1 MVKKFF
7 GILFII
13 LVLVV
18 LKKKKNTLI
27 FVYFNPYTNTSSFPY
42 IGKTIKFLDKAFN
55 YAQTSAAKDGLK
67 FNYLFW
73 NAYGSGFIKDN
84 NIPNDLDFAIGI
96 DLGSYKYDGKNTDK
110 IAFSVIDKINA
121 FQTSFNFYINT
132 QNNTET
138 FITRTPF
145 ELQYIISKQYDND
158 VKNFSENLDKALSGE
173 NYINYTQKQIENL
186 NLDIPYIMKSHEILL
201 ENREPITLYSN
212 LVKYN
217 AFMPQ
222 YKREISII
230 PEFFINIVYKGKNN
244 FIEIVPESF
253 VGERLQL
260 SRRFFASTVFI
271 HNSSIPFL
279 KNLPYINNDTE
290 YLFYR
295 MLSFRRH
302 LQEINNILVTED
314 RPVKLLKR
322 LKQTADMIS
331 PVLSPKMYN
340 EISEFTAQNLANKDI
355 QLLNEYSNI
364 CGNIL
369 NIMEHTKLYSKMKQS
384 GDIDYMY
391 NILYLTLDTL
401 DQRGNVDK
409 RAIQIMRDFANTKA
423 DNISREELLEKYE
436 KVNNEIVKA
445 IYSQMSDKSK
455 IERYIAIFNQIYIDA
470 GYHKVSLYWLDK
482 NTIGILKDD
491 FTKNIKDFNDFA
503 KQNNLVTINYK
514 LIKPEQAPSL
524 TLRYDIL
531 ARYNSTEDENKEYE
545 RFKEKLLKDRANFT
559 IKEKFVILK

>member
-1 MVKKFF
+1 MVKKFL

-18 LKKKKNTLI
+18 FYIKKNTLI

>member
-18 LKKKKNTLI
+18 FYIQKNTLI

>member
-18 LKKKKNTLI
+18 FYIQKNTLI

-186 NLDIPYIMKSHEILL
+186 NL
-201 ENREPITLYSN
+201 
-212 LVKYN
+212 
-217 AFMPQ
+217 
-222 YKREISII
+222 
-230 PEFFINIVYKGKNN
+230 
-244 FIEIVPESF
+244 
-253 VGERLQL
+253 
-260 SRRFFASTVFI
+260 
-271 HNSSIPFL
+271 
-279 KNLPYINNDTE
+279 
-290 YLFYR
+290 
-295 MLSFRRH
+295 
-302 LQEINNILVTED
+302 
-314 RPVKLLKR
+314 
-322 LKQTADMIS
+322 
-331 PVLSPKMYN
+331 
-340 EISEFTAQNLANKDI
+340 
-355 QLLNEYSNI
+355 
-364 CGNIL
+364 
-369 NIMEHTKLYSKMKQS
+369 
-384 GDIDYMY
+384 
-391 NILYLTLDTL
+391 
-401 DQRGNVDK
+401 
-409 RAIQIMRDFANTKA
+409 
-423 DNISREELLEKYE
+423 
-436 KVNNEIVKA
+436 
-445 IYSQMSDKSK
+445 
-455 IERYIAIFNQIYIDA
+455 
-470 GYHKVSLYWLDK
+470 
-482 NTIGILKDD
+482 
-491 FTKNIKDFNDFA
+491 
-503 KQNNLVTINYK
+503 
-514 LIKPEQAPSL
+514 
-524 TLRYDIL
+524 
-531 ARYNSTEDENKEYE
+531 
-545 RFKEKLLKDRANFT
+545 
-559 IKEKFVILK
+559 

>member
-1 MVKKFF
+1 M
-7 GILFII
+7 
-13 LVLVV
+13 
-18 LKKKKNTLI
+18 
-27 FVYFNPYTNTSSFPY
+27 
-42 IGKTIKFLDKAFN
+42 
-55 YAQTSAAKDGLK
+55 K

>member
-18 LKKKKNTLI
+18 FYIQKNTLI

-230 PEFFINIVYKGKNN
+230 PEFFINIVYKEKNN

>member
-1 MVKKFF
+1 MVKKFL

-18 LKKKKNTLI
+18 FYIQKNTLI

-42 IGKTIKFLDKAFN
+42 IGKTIKFLDRAFN
-55 YAQTSAAKDGLK
+55 YAKSSAAKDGLN

-96 DLGSYKYDGKNTDK
+96 DLGSYKYDGKNTDE
-110 IAFSVIDKINA
+110 IAHSVVDKINA
-121 FQTSFNFYINT
+121 FQTSFNFFIST
-132 QNNTET
+132 QNTTET

-158 VKNFSENLDKALSGE
+158 IKNFSENLNKALSGK

-186 NLDIPYIMKSHEILL
+186 NLDIPYIMKSHEMLL
-201 ENREPITLYSN
+201 ENREPITLYSD
-212 LVKYN
+212 LVQYN
-217 AFMPQ
+217 SLMPK
-222 YKREISII
+222 YKREISIV
-230 PEFFINIVYKGKNN
+230 PEFFINIEYKGKNN

-279 KNLPYINNDTE
+279 KSLPYINNDTE

-455 IERYIAIFNQIYIDA
+455 IERYIAIFNQIYINA

>member
-1 MVKKFF
+1 
-7 GILFII
+7 
-13 LVLVV
+13 
-18 LKKKKNTLI
+18 
-27 FVYFNPYTNTSSFPY
+27 
-42 IGKTIKFLDKAFN
+42 
-55 YAQTSAAKDGLK
+55 
-67 FNYLFW
+67 
-73 NAYGSGFIKDN
+73 
-84 NIPNDLDFAIGI
+84 
-96 DLGSYKYDGKNTDK
+96 
-110 IAFSVIDKINA
+110 
-121 FQTSFNFYINT
+121 
-132 QNNTET
+132 
-138 FITRTPF
+138 
-145 ELQYIISKQYDND
+145 
-158 VKNFSENLDKALSGE
+158 
-173 NYINYTQKQIENL
+173 
-186 NLDIPYIMKSHEILL
+186 
-201 ENREPITLYSN
+201 
-212 LVKYN
+212 
-217 AFMPQ
+217 MPQ